1 MDAVEKIDQRFDAL
15 LKAMSE
21 GDAPSAGKKA
31 SVPKASAL
39 GGSGDCDET
48 QTRPDTSEDASR

>member
-1 MDAVEKIDQRFDAL
+1 MIDSNTERFDAL
-15 LKAMSE
+15 LKAMTK
-21 GDAPSAGKKA
+21 GDAPSAGKRS
-31 SVPKASAL
+31 SVPKASAP